1 MSRAEGAAG
10 TNGGPLG
17 QACFPT
23 VLDLGGREK
32 EPQRGEK
39 EGESMV
45 ADLLKSWAVAH
56 SEEFH

>member
-1 MSRAEGAAG
+1 MLRAEGAAG

-17 QACFPT
+17 QAYFPT

-32 EPQRGEK
+32 EPQGEER

>member
-10 TNGGPLG
+10 TNGGPPG

-32 EPQRGEK
+32 EPQGGGR

-45 ADLLKSWAVAH
+45 ADLLKSWAAAH